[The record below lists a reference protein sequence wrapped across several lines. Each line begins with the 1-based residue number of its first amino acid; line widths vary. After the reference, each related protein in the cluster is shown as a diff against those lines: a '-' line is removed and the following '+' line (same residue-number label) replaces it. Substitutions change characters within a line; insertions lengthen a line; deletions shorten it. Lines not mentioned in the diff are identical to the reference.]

1 MFSKSNLTDMLYRYS
16 KLYKTEIHKEEIQ
29 ILLESSPIYPS
40 MLSLY
45 RTLHALEI
53 ECSVVRTKIEYI
65 LNAPKT

>member
-40 MLSLY
+40 MLCLY

-65 LNAPKT
+65 LNVPKT